1 MIQEEIWKLISSF
14 VLSFLKHLPNFHPN
28 PCLPAGRLIIGQIM
42 VLRVGLTG
50 GIGSGKSTVA
60 QIFEVLG
67 IPVYYA
73 DTAAKRLMNE
83 DAELRSAITTI
94 FGKQAY
100 VKNTLDRKYI
110 SSIVFSAPAKL
121 ELLNSIVHPATK
133 KDGAAW
139 MQQQTSPYAIHE
151 AALIFEA
158 TVAERLDQVIG
169 VSSPMELR
177 IKRAMERDKVD
188 RDEVL
193 KRMDQQLDEDV
204 KMSKCDFLLINDE
217 QQLLVPQVLDLH
229 EKLIALSKQKN
240 DG

>member
-1 MIQEEIWKLISSF
+1 
-14 VLSFLKHLPNFHPN
+14 
-28 PCLPAGRLIIGQIM
+28 M

-73 DTAAKRLMNE
+73 DIAAKRLMNE
-83 DAELRSAITTI
+83 NAELRSAVINI
-94 FGKQAY
+94 FGEQAY
-100 VKNTLDRKYI
+100 ANKILDRKYI
-110 SSIVFSAPAKL
+110 SSVVFSDPAKL

-133 KDGAAW
+133 KDGEAW

-158 TVAERLDQVIG
+158 KVSERLDCVIG
-169 VSSPMELR
+169 VSSPLELR
-177 IKRAMERDKVD
+177 IKRSMERDKVSH
-188 RDEVL
+188 DEVL
-193 KRMDQQLDEDV
+193 KRMEQQLDEDI
-204 KMSKCDFLLINDE
+204 KMSKSDYVLINDE
-217 QQLLVPQVLDLH
+217 QQLLIPQVLELH
-229 EKLIALSKQKN
+229 EKLINLSKQKN

>member
-1 MIQEEIWKLISSF
+1 
-14 VLSFLKHLPNFHPN
+14 
-28 PCLPAGRLIIGQIM
+28 M

-73 DTAAKRLMNE
+73 DISAKRLMNE
-83 DAELRSAITTI
+83 DAELKSAIINT

-100 VKNTLDRKYI
+100 VKNILDRKYI
-110 SSIVFSAPAKL
+110 SSIVFSDPAKL

-133 KDGAAW
+133 KDAEAW
-139 MQQQTSPYAIHE
+139 MQQQTSQYAIHE

-158 TVAERLDQVIG
+158 KVYERLDHVIG
-169 VSSPMELR
+169 VSSPIELR
-177 IKRAMERDKVD
+177 IKRAMERDKVS

-193 KRMDQQLDEDV
+193 KRMDQQFDEDL
-204 KMSKCDFLLINDE
+204 KMSKCDFVLINDE
-217 QQLLVPQVLDLH
+217 QQLLIPQVLELH

>member
-1 MIQEEIWKLISSF
+1 
-14 VLSFLKHLPNFHPN
+14 
-28 PCLPAGRLIIGQIM
+28 M

-73 DTAAKRLMNE
+73 DISAKKLMNE
-83 DAELRSAITTI
+83 DAELRLAITTI

-100 VKNTLDRKYI
+100 VNNILDRKYI
-110 SSIVFSAPAKL
+110 SSIVFSNPARL

-133 KDGAAW
+133 KDGEAW
-139 MQQQTSPYAIHE
+139 MQQQASPYAIHE

-158 TVAERLDQVIG
+158 KVSERLDQVIG
-169 VSSPMELR
+169 VSSPKELR
-177 IKRAMERDKVD
+177 IKRAMERDKVS

-193 KRMDQQLDEDV
+193 KRMDQQLDEDL
-204 KMSKCDFLLINDE
+204 KMSNCDFVLINDE
-217 QQLLVPQVLDLH
+217 QQLLIPQVLDLH

>member
-1 MIQEEIWKLISSF
+1 
-14 VLSFLKHLPNFHPN
+14 
-28 PCLPAGRLIIGQIM
+28 M

-73 DTAAKRLMNE
+73 DIAAKRLMNE
-83 DAELRSAITTI
+83 DEELRSAITNI
-94 FGKQAY
+94 FGKEAY
-100 VKNTLDRKYI
+100 SNNILDRKYL
-110 SSIVFSAPAKL
+110 SSIVFSDPAKL
-121 ELLNSIVHPATK
+121 TSLNSLVHPATK
-133 KDGAAW
+133 KDVEAW

-158 TVAERLDQVIG
+158 KVSERLDRVIG
-169 VSSPMELR
+169 VSSPIELR

-193 KRMDQQLDEDV
+193 KRMKQQLDEDL
-204 KMSKCDFLLINDE
+204 KMSKCDIVLINDE
-217 QQLLVPQVLDLH
+217 QQLLIPQVLDVH